1 MGKTAV
7 VFPNSGFDGDFKCEK
22 PDKMPTIS
30 IRYICNQKT
39 SQRAFRQMV
48 DSENFFKMSRLT
60 GKHADVAP
68 IAAVTSFF
76 DNEISPYGI
85 NTGLS

>member
-1 MGKTAV
+1 MGKKTE
-7 VFPNSGFDGDFKCEK
+7 VFPITGFDGDFKCEK
-22 PDKMPTIS
+22 PDKLPTIS
-30 IRYICNQKT
+30 IRYIGNHKT
-39 SQRAFRQMV
+39 NQRAFRQMV

-85 NTGLS
+85 NAGLS

>member
-7 VFPNSGFDGDFKCEK
+7 VFPNSCFDGDFKCEK

-30 IRYICNQKT
+30 IRYIGNQKT
-39 SQRAFRQMV
+39 SHRSFMQMV
-48 DSENFFKMSRLT
+48 DSESFFKMSRLT
-60 GKHADVAP
+60 GNHADVAP

-76 DNEISPYGI
+76 DNDVSPYGI
-85 NTGLS
+85 NAGLS

>member
-1 MGKTAV
+1 MGKIAV

-30 IRYICNQKT
+30 IRYIGNQKT
-39 SQRAFRQMV
+39 SHRASMQMV
-48 DSENFFKMSRLT
+48 DSESFFKMSRCT
-60 GKHADVAP
+60 GKQADVAP

-76 DNEISPYGI
+76 DKKISPHGI
-85 NTGLS
+85 NVGLS

>member
-30 IRYICNQKT
+30 IRYIGNQKT
-39 SQRAFRQMV
+39 CHRSFMQMV
-48 DSENFFKMSRLT
+48 DSESFFKMSRLT
-60 GKHADVAP
+60 GNHADVAP

-76 DNEISPYGI
+76 DNDVSPYGI
-85 NTGLS
+85 NAGLS